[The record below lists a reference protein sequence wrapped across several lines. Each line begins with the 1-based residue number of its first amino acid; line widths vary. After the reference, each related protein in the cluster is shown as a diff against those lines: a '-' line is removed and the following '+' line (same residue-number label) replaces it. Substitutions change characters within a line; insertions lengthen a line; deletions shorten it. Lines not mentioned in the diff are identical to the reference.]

1 MADARKSHLAVDE
14 LATRELGATTV
25 RVDSLRKFPE
35 VVARLGGNPRALLT
49 KSQIDPTVL
58 HNRHAVIPYRS
69 LVTLLERAAHE
80 LNCPDFG
87 MRLAMAQ
94 GGLKVLGPLEFAMR
108 NSSTIREAFQ
118 YCAAHPQV
126 YSTASQMRF
135 ETGHAP
141 DALFLRFEILL
152 QRLPPHAQAIE
163 RALLLTQLVALDI
176 SRDRIRAREVWF
188 THDPLAPEERYR
200 EYFGVNVRFRQP
212 ANGLFFA
219 QSDLDMP
226 IPNVDPQL
234 YELSTDFIEHRFP
247 STTAPLSTRVRTL
260 IERSLL
266 QGDCSYGS
274 VSATLGMHPRTL
286 QRRLRAEN
294 ESFESIKDRVRRDIA
309 LRYLQQSSLP
319 LIRIARL
326 LGYSETSALSR
337 SCYRWFSVSPRQLRN
352 CADLENSDDLRTRQ
366 SA

>member
-1 MADARKSHLAVDE
+1 MSTE
-14 LATRELGATTV
+14 SGAATV
-25 RVDSLRKFPE
+25 RVDGLRKFPE
-35 VVARLGGNPRALLT
+35 LVTRLGGNPRTLLT

-69 LVTLLERAAHE
+69 LVMLLERSAHE

-108 NSSTIREAFQ
+108 NSGTIREAFQ
-118 YCAAHPQV
+118 YCASHPQV

-135 ETGHAP
+135 ETSRAP

-152 QRLPPHAQAIE
+152 HRLPPHAQAIE
-163 RALLLTQLVALDI
+163 RALLLTQLVTLDI
-176 SRDRIRAREVWF
+176 SRDRIRAREIWL
-188 THDPLAPEERYR
+188 THDPLVPEDRYR
-200 EYFGVNVRFRQP
+200 EHFGVNVRFRQP
-212 ANGLFFA
+212 VNGLFFA
-219 QSDLDMP
+219 NSDLDMP
-226 IPNVDPQL
+226 IPNIDAQL
-234 YELSTDFIEHRFP
+234 YELTTDFIENRFP
-247 STTAPLSTRVRTL
+247 SASAPLSTRVRTI
-260 IERSLL
+260 IERLL
-266 QGDCSYGS
+266 IQGDCNYGS

-294 ESFESIKDRVRRDIA
+294 ESFESIKDSVRREVA
-309 LRYLQQSSLP
+309 LRYLKQSSLP
-319 LIRIARL
+319 LIRVAKL

-337 SCYRWFSVSPRQLRN
+337 SCYRWFSASPRQLRSGVDMMN
-352 CADLENSDDLRTRQ
+352 GDDLRTKQ